1 MRYKTSNVVEAVSMA
16 PLADDLRE
24 KNLHN
29 RLKGHIIEHLE
40 TLGEY
45 CTPKQIQQAIEK
57 GGDKL
62 KAEL

>member
-1 MRYKTSNVVEAVSMA
+1 MRYKTSNVVEAVSKT
-16 PLADDLRE
+16 PNYNITE
-24 KNLHN
+24 INLHN